1 MKTNLS
7 AYFNVNEKGM
17 IVPNYSTIKE
27 DIISDF
33 KNYIFT
39 DSNGV
44 IDTTTETSVGR
55 LIAYLATVFSGIL
68 DLSAQ
73 TINQF
78 NINYASGNALDT
90 IGSWFN
96 INRKQGTPAVITCIL
111 NGTPN
116 TVIPMGMVLSIYN
129 NIFTLSNSVTI
140 NETGNGIGTFVSEKI
155 GVINIDKISNEDIKI
170 ASVIEGL
177 DSVEATS
184 NITNGS
190 SFESDFAYRNRIK
203 ASAWIGVGFKNV
215 ILNGILSVDN
225 VISASILENYTSS
238 ESVNING
245 VVLPSHSIFIC
256 VYGGDDNDVAD
267 AIIKTKPVGCG
278 YMQSLVASGG
288 TDDNLVKID
297 IASDNS
303 SIIKNS
309 VYFFRPTI
317 SYINSIDISAS
328 NYSSNLSD
336 DELRTAFSDIIVEY
350 FNDNIDIGES
360 VSAFQIAS
368 YIQSKID
375 GIAITN
381 IQIKDSQ
388 NNYVSSINAKG
399 NELLRVLVENI
410 NSTISKP

>member
-1 MKTNLS
+1 
-7 AYFNVNEKGM
+7 
-17 IVPNYSTIKE
+17 
-27 DIISDF
+27 
-33 KNYIFT
+33 
-39 DSNGV
+39 
-44 IDTTTETSVGR
+44 
-55 LIAYLATVFSGIL
+55 
-68 DLSAQ
+68 
-73 TINQF
+73 
-78 NINYASGNALDT
+78 
-90 IGSWFN
+90 
-96 INRKQGTPAVITCIL
+96 
-111 NGTPN
+111 
-116 TVIPMGMVLSIYN
+116 
-129 NIFTLSNSVTI
+129 
-140 NETGNGIGTFVSEKI
+140 
-155 GVINIDKISNEDIKI
+155 
-170 ASVIEGL
+170 
-177 DSVEATS
+177 
-184 NITNGS
+184 
-190 SFESDFAYRNRIK
+190 
-203 ASAWIGVGFKNV
+203 
-215 ILNGILSVDN
+215 
-225 VISASILENYTSS
+225 
-238 ESVNING
+238 
-245 VVLPSHSIFIC
+245 
-256 VYGGDDNDVAD
+256 
-267 AIIKTKPVGCG
+267 
-278 YMQSLVASGG
+278 MQSLVASGG